1 MLDLGIPE
9 KIRNPYSN
17 KSKDVKA
24 EPNTAAEILNTLNQ
38 VLEAYSQGKLDEM
51 MHLFAPDPDVTLIGI
66 GAENRCV
73 GLENIRSHLK
83 ETFDHTAPI
92 VSAELEDPIISE
104 HGGVAW
110 ISTGVKVQ
118 FEVAGESV
126 NIYYRNTTTL
136 IKQNE
141 KWLIAQMHN
150 SSPLGG
156 PE

>member
-1 MLDLGIPE
+1 M
-9 KIRNPYSN
+9 
-17 KSKDVKA
+17 KA
-24 EPNTAAEILNTLNQ
+24 EPNTEAEILKTMNR
-38 VLEAYSQGKLDEM
+38 VLEAFSQKKLDE
-51 MHLFAPDPDVTLIGI
+51 LISFFLPDPGVTLIGI
-66 GAENRCV
+66 RIGERKV

-118 FEVAGESV
+118 FEVAGDSV

>member
-1 MLDLGIPE
+1 MLDWGIPE

-51 MHLFAPDPDVTLIGI
+51 MHLFVPDPDVTLIGI
-66 GAENRCV
+66 VAGAKCC
-73 GLENIRSHLK
+73 GLENIKSYLE
-83 ETFDHTAPI
+83 ETYDRTAPI
-92 VSAELEDPIISE
+92 VSAEFEDPIISE

-118 FEVAGESV
+118 FEVEGQPV
-126 NIYYRNTTTL
+126 NFYYRNTTTL
-136 IKQNE
+136 INQNE

-150 SSPLGG
+150 SAPLCGS
-156 PE
+156 E